1 MATIVKQWNGLPGRA
16 GESLF
21 VCYSWPGL
29 FGLTPLDSVGEPTRG
44 LAFFRPRDS
53 ANLAQEIPICSCS
66 PPEIQPDPCKI
77 AGGRRVV
84 RRKKEGAE
92 LCAACVCF
100 NGKNET
106 TKKGQH
112 WNLRFL
118 DETCRVSRRSKQQ
131 QGCELVN

>member
-29 FGLTPLDSVGEPTRG
+29 LLGLTPLDSVGEPTRG
-44 LAFFRPRDS
+44 LAFFRPRDF

-77 AGGRRVV
+77 AGRAEGSSQEKGRGLR
-84 RRKKEGAE
+84 
-92 LCAACVCF
+92 VCF

-106 TKKGQH
+106 KKKGQQ
-112 WNLRFL
+112 WNLCFL
-118 DETCRVSRRSKQQ
+118 DGTCRVSLRSKQQ
-131 QGCELVN
+131 QGCELN